1 MDEVTYLRRTTVLS
15 LQDRDWSTFHLT
27 ELFDSIQR
35 GKRLKRAD
43 QQQGTIPYVSSSAL
57 NNGVDG
63 FISKAN
69 GCRVFSDCISLA
81 NSGSVG
87 SAFYEPFE
95 FVASDHV
102 THLKRKGLKKEHCL
116 FLVATLGKQASNFNF
131 NREINDQRI
140 QGMQV
145 MLPID
150 TLGNPDW
157 KFMEDYIREREA
169 IQVERCREFLMKR
182 AADIEI
188 ERERVIDFELNS
200 SSLFRRK
207 WKSYPI
213 SQIFNIRSGK
223 RLESRNRK
231 PGRRPFIGALDN
243 SNGIAGFAGD
253 NNSSL
258 DSNVLGVNYNGN
270 GVCLGFYHPYEC
282 IFSDDVKRF
291 HLKSN
296 EGNEFIYLFLKVAIQ
311 QQKSKFGYLYKF
323 NATRMARQSIM
334 LPSTDNGEPDL
345 VFMETVGRTITLRLL
360 KQQIAYTEKLFSQ

>member
-102 THLKRKGLKKEHCL
+102 THLKRKGLKKEHYL

-188 ERERVIDFELNS
+188 ERERESNRLRAQLFFLVQKKVEVIPNQSDIQHS
-200 SSLFRRK
+200 FRKAPRVSQSKARK
-207 WKSYPI
+207 TPI
-213 SQIFNIRSGK
+213 HRSA
-223 RLESRNRK
+223 R
-231 PGRRPFIGALDN
+231 
-243 SNGIAGFAGD
+243 
-253 NNSSL
+253 
-258 DSNVLGVNYNGN
+258 
-270 GVCLGFYHPYEC
+270 
-282 IFSDDVKRF
+282 
-291 HLKSN
+291 
-296 EGNEFIYLFLKVAIQ
+296 Q
-311 QQKSKFGYLYKF
+311 QQRYRRFC
-323 NATRMARQSIM
+323 RR
-334 LPSTDNGEPDL
+334 
-345 VFMETVGRTITLRLL
+345 
-360 KQQIAYTEKLFSQ
+360 

>member
-1 MDEVTYLRRTTVLS
+1 MLNLR
-15 LQDRDWSTFHLT
+15 DRDWSTFHLT

-63 FISKAN
+63 FICKAD
-69 GCRVFSDCISLA
+69 GCRVFYDCISLA

-102 THLKRKGLKKEHCL
+102 THLKRKGLKKEHYL
-116 FLVATLGKQASNFNF
+116 FLVATLSKQASNFNF

-145 MLPID
+145 MLPVD

-157 KFMEDYIREREA
+157 QFMDDYIREREA
-169 IQVERCREFLMKR
+169 IQIEHCCEFLMKR
-182 AADIEI
+182 TADIER

-200 SSLFRRK
+200 SSLFRRN
-207 WKSYPI
+207 WEAYPI
-213 SQIFNIRSGK
+213 NQIFDIHSGK

-231 PGRRPFIGALDN
+231 SGRRPFIGALDN
-243 SNGIAGFAGD
+243 SNGIAGFVAD
-253 NNSSL
+253 RNSSL

-291 HLKSN
+291 HLKNN

-311 QQKSKFGYLYKF
+311 QQKSKYGYLYKF

-334 LPSTDNGEPDL
+334 LPSTNSGEPDF
-345 VFMETVGRTITLRLL
+345 VFMEAVGRAITLRLL
-360 KQQIAYTEKLFSQ
+360 KKQMDYINKLSS